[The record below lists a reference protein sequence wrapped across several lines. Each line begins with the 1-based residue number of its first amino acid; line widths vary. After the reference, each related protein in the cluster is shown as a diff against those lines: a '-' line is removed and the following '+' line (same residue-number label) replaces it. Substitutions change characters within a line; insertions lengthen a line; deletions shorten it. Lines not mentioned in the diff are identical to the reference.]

1 MNNLKSLTIPVELL
15 LYEAMQQERKAASR
29 LLQGKIILSDAERNT
44 YLIEL
49 KQPFRYEDTCY
60 RYLAFQFSRASLQLR
75 HLFDGDHIDIEMH
88 GLREDEIQRFSESFS
103 EKEEMPLR
111 GKIIG
116 VFEIITDR
124 LSYEDIWDFIRNI
137 KIRPK
142 DINICWMILMTLIS
156 FYVTRLNFSYDG
168 KIMMILLIN
177 FIVFILNLFSLPYL
191 VNDWDGS
198 RPGFVNFHETRPDR
212 KGLFQK
218 WSFQSIYLLII
229 GGIIIIAVI
238 FEKVDRGWLILL
250 MSIVYLLL
258 STAAE
263 KLLQKYN
270 CIQVPAGQKEE
281 V

>member
-1 MNNLKSLTIPVELL
+1 MKTLSIPIELL
-15 LYEAMQQERKAASR
+15 LQEAVHQNRKNDSR
-29 LLQGKIILSDAERNT
+29 LFQGKIILSDADKNIH
-44 YLIEL
+44 LIEL
-49 KQPFRYEDTCY
+49 NETLCY
-60 RYLAFQFSRASLQLR
+60 RENHYKYLVFRFRNESLKLQR
-75 HLFDGDHIDIEMH
+75 LFDGDYVDIELH
-88 GLREDEIQRFSESFS
+88 GIGQDEIQRFSESFS

-212 KGLFQK
+212 KETISEMEFPVNISSHHR
-218 WSFQSIYLLII
+218 WDYYHCCHF
-229 GGIIIIAVI
+229 
-238 FEKVDRGWLILL
+238 
-250 MSIVYLLL
+250 
-258 STAAE
+258 
-263 KLLQKYN
+263 
-270 CIQVPAGQKEE
+270 
-281 V
+281 